1 MCQLRAAVD
10 QAGVFRTVFHRF
22 FGNGVVIVF
31 VRLAEVGGVGV
42 RQRAFEF
49 HPQQRGRGIEA
60 AGEGDADFLTDGK
73 VLQDSI
79 VLAHGGI
86 LWTKNK
92 WAQPPLF
99 VKLGLLSNKYCRQSS
114 RVNQIG
120 RLKTDFGFQT
130 TYVNLDLKNS
140 ILHTAPTRSPSRYR
154 RNPASLCIRQSD
166 GGCNLRTP
174 GVKPADE

>member
-1 MCQLRAAVD
+1 M
-10 QAGVFRTVFHRF
+10 
-22 FGNGVVIVF
+22 
-31 VRLAEVGGVGV
+31 
-42 RQRAFEF
+42 
-49 HPQQRGRGIEA
+49 
-60 AGEGDADFLTDGK
+60 
-73 VLQDSI
+73 LQDSI

-130 TYVNLDLKNS
+130 T
-140 ILHTAPTRSPSRYR
+140 
-154 RNPASLCIRQSD
+154 LCQS
-166 GGCNLRTP
+166 
-174 GVKPADE
+174 